1 MEAPGPS
8 EMVLTT
14 YHIHGVSKRIFRSYL
29 PRKDLRSPAYTLNFY
44 VLTCEFI
51 NVRIKDCIGTK
62 FCILKAVTA
71 VSVSRQLAKVKALVY
86 C

>member
-1 MEAPGPS
+1 MEAPGLS
-8 EMVLTT
+8 EMVLTA
-14 YHIHGVSKRIFRSYL
+14 YQIHAVSRRTLRNYL
-29 PRKDLRSPAYTLNFY
+29 PHKNLRSAYTLNYY
-44 VLTCEFI
+44 VLTCEFK

-62 FCILKAVTA
+62 FCILKAVKA

>member
-14 YHIHGVSKRIFRSYL
+14 YHIHGVSKRTLRNYL
-29 PRKDLRSPAYTLNFY
+29 PRKDHRFPAYTLNFY
-44 VLTCEFI
+44 VLTCEFK
-51 NVRIKDCIGTK
+51 NVRIKECIGTK
-62 FCILKAVTA
+62 FCILKAVKV